1 MERIIMITQEIQFDI
16 NQLITKL
23 LQASL
28 LQSLLLIFILAFLTW
43 SIGKVF
49 KLIVR
54 RFPKISPDFKNGI
67 ILATSIIQLSAITL
81 GTFILLGQ
89 HQEALVAVSATSA
102 TIIGLASISVASNI
116 FGGIYLLVTRPFK
129 VGDMIRVQDSFGIVD
144 EIGLNFTRIIQ
155 LDRTIVTIPNSN
167 LLSASLLNYNIPGQ
181 DIWLQPIE
189 ILDKKISFDILSPD
203 YYAEP
208 PCVRFR
214 WMIPFSFNAVNPPL
228 SLRTFRERLD
238 KICEEYTPIFGYKPD
253 YYLGK
258 HEFRQ
263 NVFFVITASN
273 PYVIFNTWKFL
284 MESILK
290 TIYSEL
296 QVEDS
301 K

>member
-1 MERIIMITQEIQFDI
+1 MISQVNQFDFD
-16 NQLITKL
+16 QLFTFL
-23 LQASL
+23 LHASL
-28 LQSLLLIFILAFLTW
+28 LQSLLLIFLLTILTW
-43 SIGKVF
+43 FIGKIVKVF
-49 KLIVR
+49 VR
-54 RFPKISPDFKNGI
+54 RFPRISPDLKNGI
-67 ILATSIIQLSAITL
+67 VLATSIIQLSIVTI
-81 GTFILLGQ
+81 GTFIFLGQ
-89 HQEALVAVSATSA
+89 HQEALVAISTVSA

-116 FGGIYLLVTRPFK
+116 FGGIYLLVTKPFK

-144 EIGLNFTRIIQ
+144 EIGLHFTRLVQ

-167 LLSASLLNYNIPGQ
+167 LLSAALLNYNIPGQ

-203 YYAEP
+203 YYTEP

-214 WMIPFSFNAVNPPL
+214 WMIPFTFNAINPPL
-228 SLRTFRERLD
+228 TIRTLRERLD
-238 KICEEYTPIFGYKPD
+238 KICEKYTPIFGYKPE

-263 NVFFVITASN
+263 NVFIVVTASD
-273 PYVIFNTWKFL
+273 PYVIFNSWKFL
-284 MESILK
+284 MESIVR
-290 TIYSEL
+290 TVYSEL

>member
-1 MERIIMITQEIQFDI
+1 MIFQEAQFDI
-16 NQLITKL
+16 NQLIANL

-28 LQSLLLIFILAFLTW
+28 LQSLLLILLLTVLTW
-43 SIGKVF
+43 FIGKIL

-54 RFPKISPDFKNGI
+54 RFPKISPDLKNGI
-67 ILATSIIQLSAITL
+67 ILATSIIQLSVISL

-89 HQEALVAVSATSA
+89 HQEALVAISAVSA

-189 ILDKKISFDILSPD
+189 ILDKKISFDIFSPD
-203 YYAEP
+203 YYTEP

-214 WMIPFSFNAVNPPL
+214 WMIPFTFNAVNPPL
-228 SLRTFRERLD
+228 SLRTLRERLD
-238 KICEEYTPIFGYKPD
+238 KICEEYTPIFGFKPD
-253 YYLGK
+253 YYFGK

-263 NVFFVITASN
+263 NVFFVITATD
-273 PYVIFNTWKFL
+273 PYVIFNSWKFL
-284 MESILK
+284 MESI
-290 TIYSEL
+290 IEIVYSEL
-296 QVEDS
+296 QVEGS